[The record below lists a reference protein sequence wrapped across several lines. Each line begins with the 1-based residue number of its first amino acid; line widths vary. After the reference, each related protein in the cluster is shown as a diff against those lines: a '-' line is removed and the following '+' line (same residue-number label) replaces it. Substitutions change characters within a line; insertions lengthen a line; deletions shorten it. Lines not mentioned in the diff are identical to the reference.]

1 LKNIHILEFR
11 KIVHSF
17 FISSTSF
24 LQSNNNFPISHRT
37 ILRIGGLV
45 SISRFDQ
52 PEINPYSNRRRR
64 PRLHAVP
71 LVKFS
76 SFRSSMLFLPWSATL
91 GTSSS
96 PFLPAFATTGSTRI
110 NAVIPIQPVT
120 STTTTTTT
128 TAAAAAAA
136 AAAAVAAVAAAA
148 ACSSEKQSTGA
159 VASESDR
166 QVANPSITTATS
178 LATTSKSDQR
188 KYCSTPSSPANPTT
202 VFSALLDAGVAQCSR
217 NADIMSSMMNSF
229 SYMSACHHPLMSRTS
244 ALPKEL
250 VGINL
255 ACSKLA
261 KSRTFTDTSTTS
273 PKNGDT
279 DCTSGSAPLDLTTSS
294 TSASSTQAPL
304 AESQQSDEQV
314 SQVEDAHVCKPTTDS
329 SNDFRGFFVN
339 GASSQPQTSWSFE
352 EQFKQLYEL
361 SDDPK
366 RKEFLDS
373 LFNFM
378 QRQGTPVTRI
388 PIMAKQVL
396 DLYELYRLVIAHG
409 GLVEVINKKLWR
421 EITKGLHL
429 PQSITSAAFTLR
441 TQYMKYLYPY
451 ECEKERL
458 STMEE
463 LQAAI
468 DGNRR
473 EGRRSSFNPFSQVS
487 PTLLGR
493 HLNGSLLSDEDR
505 LSSSTPTCSLVSH
518 ANLASALREQAL
530 AYENSQRHHFNQS
543 PRAFTDS
550 QQFTGSSQTSINSSD
565 SDGSDETGPYMN
577 PPKKLRIAESNLSSS
592 LPLRHDR
599 ALNAAF
605 GMPVAQIRAMNA
617 APYGEGNLLSENS
630 LVVSIE
636 INGILYQGVLLA
648 QPTRNRIPTTS
659 AN

>member
-1 LKNIHILEFR
+1 MA
-11 KIVHSF
+11 
-17 FISSTSF
+17 
-24 LQSNNNFPISHRT
+24 QSNNNFPISHRT
-37 ILRIGGLV
+37 VLRIGGLV

-71 LVKFS
+71 LVRFS

-96 PFLPAFATTGSTRI
+96 SPFLPAFATTGSTST

-120 STTTTTTT
+120 STTTTT
-128 TAAAAAAA
+128 AAAAAA

-166 QVANPSITTATS
+166 QAANPSIITATS

-493 HLNGSLLSDEDR
+493 HLNGSLLSGNFQSSTQRGQNLHNKLIASDEDR

-592 LPLRHDR
+592 LPVQHDR

-617 APYGEGNLLSENS
+617 APYGEGSLLSENS

-648 QPTRNRIPTTS
+648 QPTRNRIPTTG

>member
-1 LKNIHILEFR
+1 MA
-11 KIVHSF
+11 
-17 FISSTSF
+17 
-24 LQSNNNFPISHRT
+24 Q
-37 ILRIGGLV
+37 
-45 SISRFDQ
+45 
-52 PEINPYSNRRRR
+52 
-64 PRLHAVP
+64 
-71 LVKFS
+71 
-76 SFRSSMLFLPWSATL
+76 
-91 GTSSS
+91 
-96 PFLPAFATTGSTRI
+96 
-110 NAVIPIQPVT
+110 VIPIQPVT
-120 STTTTTTT
+120 STT
-128 TAAAAAAA
+128 AAA
-136 AAAAVAAVAAAA
+136 AAAAVAGGGT
-148 ACSSEKQSTGA
+148 CSTEKQSTA
-159 VASESDR
+159 AISSESDR
-166 QVANPSITTATS
+166 QASNPSITTAIL
-178 LATTSKSDQR
+178 LAATSKSDQR
-188 KYCSTPSSPANPTT
+188 KNRSTPSSPANPTT
-202 VFSALLDAGVAQCSR
+202 VIGTLLDAGVVQCSR
-217 NADIMSSMMNSF
+217 NAEIMSSMMNSF
-229 SYMSACHHPLMSRTS
+229 SYMSACHHPLMSRAS

-255 ACSKLA
+255 TCSKLA
-261 KSRTFTDTSTTS
+261 KSRAFTDTSTNS
-273 PKNGDT
+273 LKDVGGN
-279 DCTSGSAPLDLTTSS
+279 DCATGAVPLDLTTSS
-294 TSASSTQAPL
+294 TSASTAQAAH
-304 AESQQSDEQV
+304 AESQQPDQ
-314 SQVEDAHVCKPTTDS
+314 QVEDVPMKQNNDS
-329 SNDFRGFFVN
+329 SNDVRGLFVN

-451 ECEKERL
+451 ECEKEQL

-463 LQAAI
+463 LRAAI

-505 LSSSTPTCSLVSH
+505 LSASTPTCSLVSH

-530 AYENSQRHHFNQS
+530 AYENSQRNFNQS

-565 SDGSDETGPYMN
+565 SDGSDETVPYMN
-577 PPKKLRIAESNLSSS
+577 PPKKLRIAESNSSSS
-592 LPLRHDR
+592 LPIQHNR
-599 ALNAAF
+599 ALNASF
-605 GMPVAQIRAMNA
+605 GMPVAHIRPINT
-617 APYGEGNLLSENS
+617 APYGESNLLSENS
-630 LVVSIE
+630 LVVSME

-648 QPTRNRIPTTS
+648 QPTRNRNPTTG
-659 AN
+659 AR

>member
-1 LKNIHILEFR
+1 LATNDKFIH
-11 KIVHSF
+11 
-17 FISSTSF
+17 
-24 LQSNNNFPISHRT
+24 T
-37 ILRIGGLV
+37 IMA
-45 SISRFDQ
+45 Q
-52 PEINPYSNRRRR
+52 
-64 PRLHAVP
+64 
-71 LVKFS
+71 
-76 SFRSSMLFLPWSATL
+76 
-91 GTSSS
+91 
-96 PFLPAFATTGSTRI
+96 
-110 NAVIPIQPVT
+110 VIPIQPVT
-120 STTTTTTT
+120 STTTTT

-166 QVANPSITTATS
+166 QTANPSIITATS

-279 DCTSGSAPLDLTTSS
+279 DCTSGN
-294 TSASSTQAPL
+294 
-304 AESQQSDEQV
+304 
-314 SQVEDAHVCKPTTDS
+314 AHVCKPTTDS

-493 HLNGSLLSDEDR
+493 HLNGSLLSGNFQSSTRRGKNLHNQLIASDEDR

-550 QQFTGSSQTSINSSD
+550 QQFTGSSQTSMNSSD

-592 LPLRHDR
+592 LPIQHDR

-617 APYGEGNLLSENS
+617 APYGEGSLLSENS

-648 QPTRNRIPTTS
+648 QPTRNRIPTTG

>member
-1 LKNIHILEFR
+1 MA
-11 KIVHSF
+11 
-17 FISSTSF
+17 
-24 LQSNNNFPISHRT
+24 Q
-37 ILRIGGLV
+37 
-45 SISRFDQ
+45 
-52 PEINPYSNRRRR
+52 
-64 PRLHAVP
+64 
-71 LVKFS
+71 
-76 SFRSSMLFLPWSATL
+76 
-91 GTSSS
+91 
-96 PFLPAFATTGSTRI
+96 
-110 NAVIPIQPVT
+110 VIPIQPVT
-120 STTTTTTT
+120 STTTT
-128 TAAAAAAA
+128 AAAAAA

-166 QVANPSITTATS
+166 QAANPSIITATS

-493 HLNGSLLSDEDR
+493 HLNGSLLSDDDR
-505 LSSSTPTCSLVSH
+505 LSASTPTCSLVSH

-543 PRAFTDS
+543 PRALLIVNNSPGLVRRASTVAIQMEVMKLVPRSCTQCSFWYAGRADQS
-550 QQFTGSSQTSINSSD
+550 NECRGAVGPADAKSYPNYWCQLNINHIVELD
-565 SDGSDETGPYMN
+565 LERKD
-577 PPKKLRIAESNLSSS
+577 K
-592 LPLRHDR
+592 
-599 ALNAAF
+599 
-605 GMPVAQIRAMNA
+605 
-617 APYGEGNLLSENS
+617 
-630 LVVSIE
+630 
-636 INGILYQGVLLA
+636 
-648 QPTRNRIPTTS
+648 
-659 AN
+659 

>member
-1 LKNIHILEFR
+1 LATNDKFIH
-11 KIVHSF
+11 
-17 FISSTSF
+17 
-24 LQSNNNFPISHRT
+24 T
-37 ILRIGGLV
+37 IMA
-45 SISRFDQ
+45 Q
-52 PEINPYSNRRRR
+52 
-64 PRLHAVP
+64 
-71 LVKFS
+71 
-76 SFRSSMLFLPWSATL
+76 
-91 GTSSS
+91 
-96 PFLPAFATTGSTRI
+96 
-110 NAVIPIQPVT
+110 VIPIQPVT
-120 STTTTTTT
+120 STTTT
-128 TAAAAAAA
+128 AAAAAA

-166 QVANPSITTATS
+166 QAANPSIITATS

-304 AESQQSDEQV
+304 AESQQSEEQV

-493 HLNGSLLSDEDR
+493 HLNGSLLSDDDR
-505 LSSSTPTCSLVSH
+505 LSASTPTCSLVSH

-592 LPLRHDR
+592 LPIQHDR

-648 QPTRNRIPTTS
+648 QPTRNRIPTTG

>member
-1 LKNIHILEFR
+1 MA
-11 KIVHSF
+11 
-17 FISSTSF
+17 
-24 LQSNNNFPISHRT
+24 Q
-37 ILRIGGLV
+37 
-45 SISRFDQ
+45 
-52 PEINPYSNRRRR
+52 
-64 PRLHAVP
+64 
-71 LVKFS
+71 
-76 SFRSSMLFLPWSATL
+76 
-91 GTSSS
+91 
-96 PFLPAFATTGSTRI
+96 
-110 NAVIPIQPVT
+110 VIPIQPVT
-120 STTTTTTT
+120 STT
-128 TAAAAAAA
+128 AAAAGAAG
-136 AAAAVAAVAAAA
+136 
-148 ACSSEKQSTGA
+148 ACSTEKQSTA
-159 VASESDR
+159 AISSESDC
-166 QVANPSITTATS
+166 QAANPSITTAIS
-178 LATTSKSDQR
+178 LAATSKSDQR
-188 KYCSTPSSPANPTT
+188 KNRSTPSSPANPTT
-202 VFSALLDAGVAQCSR
+202 VIGTLLDAGVAQCSR

-229 SYMSACHHPLMSRTS
+229 SYMSACHHPLMSRAS

-255 ACSKLA
+255 TCSKLA
-261 KSRTFTDTSTTS
+261 KSKTFTDTSTS
-273 PKNGDT
+273 SLKDVGN
-279 DCTSGSAPLDLTTSS
+279 DCGTGGVPLDLTTSS
-294 TSASSTQAPL
+294 TSASSAQAAH
-304 AESQQSDEQV
+304 AESQQPDQ
-314 SQVEDAHVCKPTTDS
+314 QVEDVPTKQNNDS
-329 SNDFRGFFVN
+329 SNDLRGLFVN

-451 ECEKERL
+451 ECEKEQL

-463 LQAAI
+463 LRAAI

-493 HLNGSLLSDEDR
+493 HLNGSLLSGNQNSILFYNRQNLHNQILTSDEDR
-505 LSSSTPTCSLVSH
+505 LSASTPTCSLVSH

-530 AYENSQRHHFNQS
+530 AYENSQRNFNQS

-565 SDGSDETGPYMN
+565 SDDETAPYLN
-577 PPKKLRIAESNLSSS
+577 PPKKLRIAESNSSSS
-592 LPLRHDR
+592 LPVQHSR
-599 ALNAAF
+599 ALSASF
-605 GMPVAQIRAMNA
+605 GMPVAHIRPINA
-617 APYGEGNLLSENS
+617 APPYGESNLLSENS
-630 LVVSIE
+630 LVVSME

-648 QPTRNRIPTTS
+648 QPTRNRNPTTG
-659 AN
+659 AH

>member
-1 LKNIHILEFR
+1 LATNDKFIHTIMAQ
-11 KIVHSF
+11 V
-17 FISSTSF
+17 T
-24 LQSNNNFPISHRT
+24 SNNNFPISHRT
-37 ILRIGGLV
+37 VLRIGGLV

-71 LVKFS
+71 LVRF

-96 PFLPAFATTGSTRI
+96 SPFLPAFATTGSTST

-120 STTTTTTT
+120 STTTTT
-128 TAAAAAAA
+128 AAAAAA

-166 QVANPSITTATS
+166 QTANPSIITATS

-273 PKNGDT
+273 PKNADT

-294 TSASSTQAPL
+294 TSA
-304 AESQQSDEQV
+304 
-314 SQVEDAHVCKPTTDS
+314 
-329 SNDFRGFFVN
+329 
-339 GASSQPQTSWSFE
+339 
-352 EQFKQLYEL
+352 

-550 QQFTGSSQTSINSSD
+550 QQFTGSSQTSMNSSD

-592 LPLRHDR
+592 LPIQHDR

-617 APYGEGNLLSENS
+617 APYGEGSLLSENS

-648 QPTRNRIPTTS
+648 QPTRNRIPTTG

>member
-1 LKNIHILEFR
+1 
-11 KIVHSF
+11 
-17 FISSTSF
+17 
-24 LQSNNNFPISHRT
+24 
-37 ILRIGGLV
+37 
-45 SISRFDQ
+45 
-52 PEINPYSNRRRR
+52 
-64 PRLHAVP
+64 LHAIE
-71 LVKFS
+71 LDNFS
-76 SFRSSMLFLPWSATL
+76 SSLSSMLFLPWSATL

-96 PFLPAFATTGSTRI
+96 ASSSSASFLPAFASIGSI
-110 NAVIPIQPVT
+110 SNNVVIPIQPVT
-120 STTTTTTT
+120 STT
-128 TAAAAAAA
+128 AAAAGAAG
-136 AAAAVAAVAAAA
+136 
-148 ACSSEKQSTGA
+148 ACSTEKQSTA
-159 VASESDR
+159 AISSESDC
-166 QVANPSITTATS
+166 QAANPSITTAIS
-178 LATTSKSDQR
+178 LAATSKSDQR
-188 KYCSTPSSPANPTT
+188 KNRSTPSSPANPTT
-202 VFSALLDAGVAQCSR
+202 VIGTLLDAGVAQCSR

-229 SYMSACHHPLMSRTS
+229 SYMSACHHPLMSRAS

-255 ACSKLA
+255 TCSKLA
-261 KSRTFTDTSTTS
+261 KSKTFTDTSTS
-273 PKNGDT
+273 SLKDVGN
-279 DCTSGSAPLDLTTSS
+279 DCGTGGVPLDLTTSS
-294 TSASSTQAPL
+294 TSASSAQAAH
-304 AESQQSDEQV
+304 AESQQPDQ
-314 SQVEDAHVCKPTTDS
+314 QVEDVPTKQNNDS
-329 SNDFRGFFVN
+329 SNDLRGLFVN

-451 ECEKERL
+451 ECEKEQL

-463 LQAAI
+463 LRAAI

-505 LSSSTPTCSLVSH
+505 LSASTPTCSLVSH

-530 AYENSQRHHFNQS
+530 AYENT
-543 PRAFTDS
+543 FTDS

-565 SDGSDETGPYMN
+565 SDDETAPYLN
-577 PPKKLRIAESNLSSS
+577 PPKKLRIAESNSSSS
-592 LPLRHDR
+592 LPVQHSR
-599 ALNAAF
+599 ALSASF
-605 GMPVAQIRAMNA
+605 GMPVAHIRPINA
-617 APYGEGNLLSENS
+617 APPYGESNLLSENS
-630 LVVSIE
+630 LVVSME

-648 QPTRNRIPTTS
+648 QPTRNRNPTTG
-659 AN
+659 AH

>member
-1 LKNIHILEFR
+1 
-11 KIVHSF
+11 
-17 FISSTSF
+17 
-24 LQSNNNFPISHRT
+24 
-37 ILRIGGLV
+37 
-45 SISRFDQ
+45 
-52 PEINPYSNRRRR
+52 
-64 PRLHAVP
+64 
-71 LVKFS
+71 
-76 SFRSSMLFLPWSATL
+76 MLFLPWSATL

-96 PFLPAFATTGSTRI
+96 ASSSSASFLPAFASIGSI
-110 NAVIPIQPVT
+110 SNNVVIPIQPVT
-120 STTTTTTT
+120 STT
-128 TAAAAAAA
+128 AAAAG
-136 AAAAVAAVAAAA
+136 
-148 ACSSEKQSTGA
+148 ACSTEKQSTA
-159 VASESDR
+159 AISSESDC
-166 QVANPSITTATS
+166 QAANPSITTAIS
-178 LATTSKSDQR
+178 LAATSKSDQR
-188 KYCSTPSSPANPTT
+188 KNRSTPSSPANPTT
-202 VFSALLDAGVAQCSR
+202 VIGTLLDAGVAQCSR

-229 SYMSACHHPLMSRTS
+229 SYMSACHHPLMSRAS

-255 ACSKLA
+255 TCSKLA
-261 KSRTFTDTSTTS
+261 KSKTFTDTSTS
-273 PKNGDT
+273 SLKDVGN
-279 DCTSGSAPLDLTTSS
+279 DCGTGGVPLDLTTSS
-294 TSASSTQAPL
+294 TSASSAQAAH
-304 AESQQSDEQV
+304 AESQQPDQ
-314 SQVEDAHVCKPTTDS
+314 QVEDVPTKQNNDS
-329 SNDFRGFFVN
+329 SNDLRGLFVN

-451 ECEKERL
+451 ECEKEQL

-463 LQAAI
+463 LRAAI

-505 LSSSTPTCSLVSH
+505 LSASTPTCSLVSH

-530 AYENSQRHHFNQS
+530 AYENSQRNFNQS

-565 SDGSDETGPYMN
+565 SDDETAPYLN
-577 PPKKLRIAESNLSSS
+577 PPKKLRIAESNSSSSS
-592 LPLRHDR
+592 LPVQHSR
-599 ALNAAF
+599 ALSASF
-605 GMPVAQIRAMNA
+605 GMPVAHIRPINA
-617 APYGEGNLLSENS
+617 APPYGESNLLSENS
-630 LVVSIE
+630 LVVSME

-648 QPTRNRIPTTS
+648 QPTRNRNPTTG
-659 AN
+659 AH

>member
-1 LKNIHILEFR
+1 LATNDKFIH
-11 KIVHSF
+11 
-17 FISSTSF
+17 
-24 LQSNNNFPISHRT
+24 T
-37 ILRIGGLV
+37 IMA
-45 SISRFDQ
+45 Q
-52 PEINPYSNRRRR
+52 RRRR

-71 LVKFS
+71 LVRFS

-96 PFLPAFATTGSTRI
+96 SPFLPAFATTGSTST

-120 STTTTTTT
+120 STTTTT

-166 QVANPSITTATS
+166 QTANPSIITATS

-304 AESQQSDEQV
+304 AESQ
-314 SQVEDAHVCKPTTDS
+314 HPTNKFHKWKMRTFANRPLIHRTIFGAFLS
-329 SNDFRGFFVN
+329 TVPRPSPKHPGRSKNNSNNFTNSATIRN
-339 GASSQPQTSWSFE
+339 G
-352 EQFKQLYEL
+352 K
-361 SDDPK
+361 
-366 RKEFLDS
+366 
-373 LFNFM
+373 NFWILCSILCSVKM
-378 QRQGTPVTRI
+378 TTTLNNVRFSGTPVTRI

-550 QQFTGSSQTSINSSD
+550 QQFTGSSQTSMNSSD

-592 LPLRHDR
+592 LPIQHDR

-617 APYGEGNLLSENS
+617 APYGEGSLLSENS

-648 QPTRNRIPTTS
+648 QPTRNRIPTTG